1 MCEKRRERMIK
12 ILLAEDDKDLN
23 ALVCAR
29 LVAEGYEAIPCA
41 SALGAAIFFLTVA
54 AIVTVAVLVY
64 SALPADMADGAKA
77 GIMLGVIAALA
88 LLCTAADLARR
99 KLTVDRPVQKI
110 LDATDAIAA
119 GDFSVRLQPRHLYR
133 RRDQYDAIMENLN
146 KMAAELSRTEM
157 LHNDFVSNVSH
168 ELKTPIAVIRNYAE
182 ALAKGAPDE
191 ETRRKYADALVAA
204 SKRLT
209 ALVTNVLK
217 LNKLENQTL
226 SPAFRRFRLD
236 EMLAEAAL
244 AYEDVIERKH
254 IDLICDL
261 EETEITSAPD
271 YLEIVWNNL
280 LSNAVKFTGE
290 GGTIS
295 LSLRTEGSKAIVR
308 VADTGC
314 GISAE
319 TGKHIFEKFYQGERS
334 HAQEGNG
341 LGLALVKKVIDLIGG
356 EISVESEV
364 GKGSAFTVTLH
375 GV

>member
-1 MCEKRRERMIK
+1 MKRRS
-12 ILLAEDDKDLN
+12 
-23 ALVCAR
+23 
-29 LVAEGYEAIPCA
+29 GA
-41 SALGAAIFFLTVA
+41 SALGAALFFLTVA

-88 LLCTAADLARR
+88 LFCTAADLARR

-133 RRDQYDAIMENLN
+133 HRDQYDAIMENLN
-146 KMAAELSRTEM
+146 KMTAELSRTEM

-182 ALAKGAPDE
+182 ALANGAPDE

-261 EETEITSAPD
+261 EETEITSATP
-271 YLEIVWNNL
+271 
-280 LSNAVKFTGE
+280 
-290 GGTIS
+290 
-295 LSLRTEGSKAIVR
+295 
-308 VADTGC
+308 
-314 GISAE
+314 
-319 TGKHIFEKFYQGERS
+319 
-334 HAQEGNG
+334 
-341 LGLALVKKVIDLIGG
+341 
-356 EISVESEV
+356 
-364 GKGSAFTVTLH
+364 
-375 GV
+375 

>member
-1 MCEKRRERMIK
+1 MKRRS
-12 ILLAEDDKDLN
+12 
-23 ALVCAR
+23 
-29 LVAEGYEAIPCA
+29 GA
-41 SALGAAIFFLTVA
+41 SALGAALFFLTVA

-77 GIMLGVIAALA
+77 GSMLGVIAVLA
-88 LLCTAADLARR
+88 LLCTAADLVRR
-99 KLTVDRPVQKI
+99 KLTVDRPVRKI

-146 KMAAELSRTEM
+146 KMTAELSRTEM

-182 ALAKGAPDE
+182 ALANSAPDE

-244 AYEDVIERKH
+244 AYEDAIERKH

-280 LSNAVKFTGE
+280 LSNAVKFTDSGR
-290 GGTIS
+290 IS
-295 LSLRTEGSKAIVR
+295 
-308 VADTGC
+308 VALGREHGHAVVTVSDTGC
-314 GISAE
+314 GMSAE
-319 TGKHIFEKFYQGERS
+319 TGRHIFEQFYQGDTS
-334 HAQEGNG
+334 HAKEGNG

-356 EISVESEV
+356 EISVESKV

>member
-1 MCEKRRERMIK
+1 MKRRS
-12 ILLAEDDKDLN
+12 
-23 ALVCAR
+23 
-29 LVAEGYEAIPCA
+29 GA
-41 SALGAAIFFLTVA
+41 SALDAAIFFLTVA

-88 LLCTAADLARR
+88 LFCTAADLVRR
-99 KLTVDRPVQKI
+99 KLTEDRPVQKI

-133 RRDQYDAIMENLN
+133 HRDQYDAIMENLN

-182 ALAKGAPDE
+182 ALANSAPDE

-244 AYEDVIERKH
+244 AYEDAIERKH

-356 EISVESEV
+356 EISVESKV